1 MTAPAMTSEKPAE
14 LDKLVAAIAADV
26 VRRLAP
32 AASAAAP
39 SSPAVPVAAS
49 APPTVPTTRGPRL
62 AEKVVSLAI
71 LSKLPG
77 GVSDVTVRHDA
88 VLTPSAREWFRDHK
102 VAVHRAAVADASAN
116 AASTAPAFLVAAC
129 DLPARA
135 AAQAAAIVRAV
146 PSAQHLPSTGL
157 AGVVEAFAEGASH
170 SGSRGILLS
179 AHPAVAALIAN
190 RKRAVRAVAAASVA
204 EALAVAA
211 ECRATLVVVDPRRFA
226 TGGLQ
231 RLAIEF
237 SKQAH
242 AEMPE
247 DLAEASR
254 PCGCSRAA
262 KEATP

>member
-129 DLPARA
+129 DLPVRA

-170 SGSRGILLS
+170 SGSRGIL
-179 AHPAVAALIAN
+179 PARIAALIAN